1 MTLTGSTNIYTSL
14 TQSPE
19 ALHSSVSREERLDA
33 IFKCISTFEH
43 DDVEQHNLEMKA
55 GADIAL
61 VKMLAFLEFK
71 TGFRRLPI
79 KANIEAITQEISL
92 TCQAL
97 EMVYHASSDSVEI
110 SFNRVG
116 PDLMQIIVILM
127 DEEVKVRTQRFN
139 QENSPAS
146 AASVPQNSRDVDGD
160 FQLEENTRKGSV
172 TPPPQGGS
180 MSGEWDRDLMLCKAV
195 KILGHYARVGGATR
209 DIAHFPGLLG
219 TTLNLINLRPYNS
232 VPWEARLSCL
242 WVIANLAC
250 SMENMMMMT
259 CTPGLINSLVN
270 VGFRQVEPM
279 EPLER
284 TMEVLRARSLVA
296 RALSNL
302 TWSPENK
309 VILADNAALVTML
322 SQLTVKRKSP
332 YSRSK
337 TMQDVLTQTR
347 QYAVGALRNLAAAP
361 RRSKIT
367 LCEYGNGE
375 LLDTLADAALH
386 DDNEYVVAKALAAVH
401 NLAIHD
407 NAEVMASKRDL
418 VVALKNQL
426 VSNAS
431 EGEAPSK
438 AKAHA
443 SATLLV
449 LERSIA
455 PETPLYENLREL
467 LYVVNA
473 HKPTEEESSESGSE
487 YPEGSVPV

>member
-1 MTLTGSTNIYTSL
+1 
-14 TQSPE
+14 
-19 ALHSSVSREERLDA
+19 
-33 IFKCISTFEH
+33 
-43 DDVEQHNLEMKA
+43 
-55 GADIAL
+55 
-61 VKMLAFLEFK
+61 MLAFLEFK

-127 DEEVKVRTQRFN
+127 DEEVKVRTQQFN

-146 AASVPQNSRDVDGD
+146 AASVPQNSRDVDGN

-219 TTLNLINLRPYNS
+219 TTLNLINLRPFNS
-232 VPWEARLSCL
+232 VPWEVRLSCI

-250 SMENMMMMT
+250 STENMLMMI

-302 TWSPENK
+302 AWSPENK
-309 VILADNAALVTML
+309 ILLANNESMVTML
-322 SQLTVKRKSP
+322 SQLAIKRKSP

-347 QYAVGALRNLAAAP
+347 QYAVGALRNLAAAT

-367 LCEYGNGE
+367 LCEYGDGE
-375 LLDTLADAALH
+375 LLDTLADVVLN
-386 DDNEYVVAKALAAVH
+386 DDNECVVEKALAAIH

-407 NAEVMASKRDL
+407 NAEVMASKPAL
-418 VVALKNQL
+418 VLALKKQL
-426 VSNAS
+426 VSDAS
-431 EGEAPSK
+431 EGVATSK

-443 SATLLV
+443 SATVLV

-467 LYVVNA
+467 LDAVNEN
-473 HKPTEEESSESGSE
+473 KPTEDESSDLGSE
-487 YPEGSVPV
+487 YPEGVFSV